1 MTWSCF
7 LCEGENQ
14 LALVIIVTLEV
25 VTQQINKQTLLFLL
39 SLLLPFAYRYSYLLF
54 MPKKK

>member
-14 LALVIIVTLEV
+14 LALVIIVTLEA
-25 VTQQINKQTLLFLL
+25 VTL
-39 SLLLPFAYRYSYLLF
+39 SVN
-54 MPKKK
+54 